1 VSNKLFQRYFSP
13 SRYTQH
19 KILFTLYLFVLA
31 YAVFTPKDKYGSGW
45 FSLLGDSKILEPLV
59 NLLLLVPMAYFLGK
73 FQDQWKLLS
82 KLIFIFLT
90 SITIESIQFLIPGRV
105 SDIRDIVLNS
115 LGGLIFLTIQ
125 KKLVKN

>member
-1 VSNKLFQRYFSP
+1 MNNKFSQSFFSP
-13 SRYTQH
+13 SKSTQH
-19 KILFTLYLFVLA
+19 KILFTLYLIVLG

-45 FSLLGDSKILEPLV
+45 FSLFGDSKILESLV

-82 KLIFIFLT
+82 KLIFISLT

-105 SDIRDIVLNS
+105 SDIRDIALNS

-125 KKLVKN
+125 KKLVKS